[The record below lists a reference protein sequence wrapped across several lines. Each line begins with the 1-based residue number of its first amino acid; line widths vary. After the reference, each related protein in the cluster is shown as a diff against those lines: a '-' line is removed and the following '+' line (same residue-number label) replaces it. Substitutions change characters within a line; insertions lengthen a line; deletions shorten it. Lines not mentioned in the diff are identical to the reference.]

1 MFRTAFENI
10 YQNGYHPVVAE
21 DRLPEPP
28 APPQRRARTVR
39 QRGLD
44 RGAVVE
50 AAVRVLDAEGL
61 EAVTLR
67 RVAHELGV
75 GAASLYAYVDSKDV
89 LVELMLD
96 HVLGEVDLSDLPD
109 ERPWQEQIKDA
120 IRRHHA
126 TLVVHA
132 DIGRATLGRIPS
144 GPNALRG
151 MEKML
156 AVLRRSDLPD
166 QVVAYAV
173 DLIGLLVGAAA
184 FEDSL
189 FRESG
194 VGLEEMMRFV
204 GEFRR
209 YLESLPRS
217 RFPNLVE
224 LAGPL
229 TRVSPDED
237 ERFEFMLNVIV
248 NGLAAQR

>member
-1 MFRTAFENI
+1 M
-10 YQNGYHPVVAE
+10 YHPVVNEAQ
-21 DRLPEPP
+21 LPEPP
-28 APPQRRARTVR
+28 PPPQRRARIVR

-44 RGAVVE
+44 RAAVVE

-75 GAASLYAYVDSKDV
+75 GAASLYAYVESKDV

-120 IRRHHA
+120 IRRMRVTFVAHG
-126 TLVVHA
+126 
-132 DIGRATLGRIPS
+132 DIAGATLGRIPS

-151 MEKML
+151 IETML

-166 QVVAYAV
+166 QVVAYAA

-184 FEDSL
+184 VEDSL

-194 VGLEEMMRFV
+194 VGFEEMLRYV
-204 GEFRR
+204 AEFRR
-209 YLESLPRS
+209 YLESLPRE

-248 NGLAAQR
+248 DGLAAQR

>member
-1 MFRTAFENI
+1 M
-10 YQNGYHPVVAE
+10 YHRSVSA
-21 DRLPEPP
+21 DDLLPEPP
-28 APPQRRARTVR
+28 SPPQRRARNVR

-44 RGAVVE
+44 RAAVVE

-67 RVAHELGV
+67 RVAHELRV
-75 GAASLYAYVDSKDV
+75 GAASLYGYVESKDV

-96 HVLGEVDLSDLPD
+96 HVLGEADFSDLPD
-109 ERPWQEQIKDA
+109 DRPWQQQIKEM
-120 IRRHHA
+120 IRRLHA
-126 TLVVHA
+126 TLIAHG

-151 MEKML
+151 METML
-156 AVLRRSDLPD
+156 AILRRSDLPD
-166 QVVAYAV
+166 QVVAYAG
-173 DLIGLLVGAAA
+173 DLIGLVVGAAA

-194 VGLEEMMRFV
+194 VGFDEMLRFV

-209 YLESLPRS
+209 YLESLPED

-229 TRVSPDED
+229 TRVSPDGD
-237 ERFEFMLNVIV
+237 DRFEFMLNVLV
-248 NGLAAQR
+248 DGLAAQR